1 MSPPKSEIRP
11 PVTIRIE
18 PGWSNLGELMDRVRE
33 TETRLKRPV
42 WAISIDEKFLA
53 AHYCFRQKDGRV
65 AVLIDNG
72 GNESVEIENRGR
84 EERIGIFE
92 GGRKIRVKWGGTT
105 GERTYN
111 FYRFGDSA
119 FSPTM
124 SEVINLEAI
133 YIRRDDLSGIPEG
146 YLRDIL
152 EAAKKVTNQA

>member
-18 PGWSNLGELMDRVRE
+18 PGWSNLGELMDKVRE

-42 WAISIDEKFLA
+42 LGIAIDPHFSA
-53 AHYCFRQKDGRV
+53 AHFILQLADGRW
-65 AVLIDNG
+65 AVLTDNS
-72 GNESVEIENRGR
+72 GNVSVEIENRGR

-92 GGRKIRVKWGGTT
+92 GGRKIRVEWGGTT

-111 FYRFGDSA
+111 FYRFGDSV

-133 YIRRDDLSGIPEG
+133 YIRRDDFSGIPEG